1 MKSPDIVTEYNKF
14 MGYVDQLDMLVAL
27 DRINTRSKKWYHRII
42 FHFLDVILIN
52 SWCLY
57 RAAHVSIGTQKK
69 CIMPLLDFKLE
80 VAQCLISQNKAH
92 DAKKRGRPSLDSVES
107 EFDAK
112 RKRGP
117 LCLLLQSE
125 LMAWNTGLCL
135 FLKRADA
142 KGQGA
147 KVFQEWNVRSA
158 KYIYALQMT
167 KTVFFAFHTLI
178 CHFSLFFTSK
188 IHNACFLL

>member
-1 MKSPDIVTEYNKF
+1 MCLNSAKTGNVNLNVVRWFDNKVVTLLSTYAAIEPVKQVNCFDKKNKVQTLVKSPDIVTKYNKF

-27 DRINTRSKKWYHRII
+27 YRINMRSKKWYHRII

-80 VAQCLISQNKAH
+80 VAQCLLSQNKAH

-107 EFDAK
+107 EFDAT

-117 LCLLLQSE
+117 AAPLPPTS
-125 LMAWNTGLCL
+125 
-135 FLKRADA
+135 
-142 KGQGA
+142 
-147 KVFQEWNVRSA
+147 VRTDGMKHWRMPVS
-158 KYIYALQMT
+158 
-167 KTVFFAFHTLI
+167 
-178 CHFSLFFTSK
+178 
-188 IHNACFLL
+188 